1 MSSSDCAS
9 TGRASCVVRTRT
21 WLSTSTQWCR
31 GSRRICSIAQ
41 TPACDQAHLSCNHRG
56 RGGLGHCRSVS
67 QLARRLRQALVS
79 RVRDPVSTSS
89 RQAALDSITRFSRR
103 EHDPRSAPV
112 GRRRT
117 CCSFG
122 RRVAAHG
129 TSCASIRKPNSIASG
144 RRSCNSTLLNR
155 VSNTATT
162 RARLDTRPDGGRW
175 RFFQSLRAALA
186 ARLSRHGRCDPVQQ
200 STRRSG
206 RSLKTEPKQEA
217 NAEPKAESKPQAN
230 NRKRSIESSP
240 EDSNPSKRPKP
251 LEPPPPTVASTA
263 TTTAAGTTTDSQ
275 APPSRTRSK
284 GASAASKAET
294 TRSAPPVTKAPAQ
307 AMPTAVA
314 DDPSTLEMEDAM
326 AVAAAPETRA
336 ASRVHKCFIVGGSA
350 EDKQRSLNI
359 IHELGCTYAGLTNE
373 STREVT
379 LIRRALCCYVACV
392 DTYSD
397 EYTAESTHLV
407 LSEIKRTEKLL
418 CTSAAGKWVIK
429 PPYLYVRTATRSL
442 SSQVSRKRTLDIA
455 ISYVERHAFM
465 PTTHR
470 SSSLSGIK
478 MRWPRMDACGLAL
491 CATGVNCA
499 SERDMAASAANM
511 VLVPRTKRENRLW
524 PWISYWPIAIGT
536 VQCCLLDRWRP
547 IVRCCSACSKLEMPP
562 WCAATAARRS
572 SSTSRHWRIRLHQ
585 IRVWHWYAGEQAGER
600 AEEKRLTPIGTR
612 STGR

>member
-1 MSSSDCAS
+1 MYRSWLEGCVKHWSHESETPYQPPPARQPS
-9 TGRASCVVRTRT
+9 TPSLDSADVSMILDQRLLGVVAPAAPSVVVSPLMAQVARPFVNRT
-21 WLSTSTQWCR
+21 
-31 GSRRICSIAQ
+31 
-41 TPACDQAHLSCNHRG
+41 
-56 RGGLGHCRSVS
+56 VS
-67 QLARRLRQALVS
+67 
-79 RVRDPVSTSS
+79 P
-89 RQAALDSITRFSRR
+89 ALDAPATPLSSTVSPTQRLH
-103 EHDPRSAPV
+103 EQDWTLDPMVADDDSSNHSAPPSQPASQ
-112 GRRRT
+112 GT
-117 CCSFG
+117 
-122 RRVAAHG
+122 AA
-129 TSCASIRKPNSIASG
+129 
-144 RRSCNSTLLNR
+144 
-155 VSNTATT
+155 AT
-162 RARLDTRPDGGRW
+162 
-175 RFFQSLRAALA
+175 
-186 ARLSRHGRCDPVQQ
+186 PVQQ

-478 MRWPRMDACGLAL
+478 MR
-491 CATGVNCA
+491 
-499 SERDMAASAANM
+499 
-511 VLVPRTKRENRLW
+511 
-524 PWISYWPIAIGT
+524 
-536 VQCCLLDRWRP
+536 
-547 IVRCCSACSKLEMPP
+547 
-562 WCAATAARRS
+562 
-572 SSTSRHWRIRLHQ
+572 
-585 IRVWHWYAGEQAGER
+585 
-600 AEEKRLTPIGTR
+600 
-612 STGR
+612 